1 MKKYS
6 VLLVDAFIYLTLS
19 FILHFFVAMVTK
31 EWAWLV
37 SHVVSFAVL
46 GYLRTEEIHLIL
58 KSQEEYLKV
67 TTELSNAIDDIL
79 NGPHI

>member
-6 VLLVDAFIYLTLS
+6 MLLVDAFVYLTLS
-19 FILHFFVAMVTK
+19 FLLHFFVAMVTK

>member
-6 VLLVDAFIYLTLS
+6 VLLVDAFVYLTLS
-19 FILHFFVAMVTK
+19 FLLHFFVAMVTK

-67 TTELSNAIDDIL
+67 TTELTNAIDDIL
-79 NGPHI
+79 NGPHN

>member
-6 VLLVDAFIYLTLS
+6 VLLVDVFVYLALS
-19 FILHFFVAMVTK
+19 FVLHFFVAMVAK

-37 SHVVSFAVL
+37 SHVVSLAVI
-46 GYLRTEEIHLIL
+46 GYLRVEEIQLIH
-58 KSQEEYLKV
+58 KTQEEYLKV
-67 TTELSNAIDDIL
+67 ATELTDAIDDIL

>member
-6 VLLVDAFIYLTLS
+6 ILLVDAFIYLTLS
-19 FILHFFVAMVTK
+19 FILHFFVAMVAK

-37 SHVVSFAVL
+37 SHVVSLAVI
-46 GYLRTEEIHLIL
+46 GYLRVEEIHLIH

-79 NGPHI
+79 NGPHN

>member
-19 FILHFFVAMVTK
+19 FILHFFVAMVSK

-37 SHVVSFAVL
+37 SHVVSLAVI
-46 GYLRTEEIHLIL
+46 GYLRVEEIQLIHQS
-58 KSQEEYLKV
+58 KEEYLKV
-67 TTELSNAIDDIL
+67 ASELSSAIDDIL

>member
-6 VLLVDAFIYLTLS
+6 VLLVDAFVFLALS
-19 FILHFFVAMVTK
+19 FILHFFVAMVAK

-37 SHVVSFAVL
+37 SHVVSLAVI
-46 GYLRTEEIHLIL
+46 GYLRVEEIQLIH